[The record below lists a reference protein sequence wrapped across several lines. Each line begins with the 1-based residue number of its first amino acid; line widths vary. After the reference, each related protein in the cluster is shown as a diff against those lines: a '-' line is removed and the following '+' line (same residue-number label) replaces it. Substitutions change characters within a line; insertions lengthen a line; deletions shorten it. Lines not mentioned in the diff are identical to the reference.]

1 MSVKDVV
8 PHVGATL
15 VDNVSHLKLPWEQG
29 IYKSL
34 FEDDP
39 FAGSLTIPVCPSAP
53 VAAKDS
59 ESSKAKRACA
69 VTPGKAFAA
78 FKQLDDVS
86 YDERMARRA
95 DVSLGRLV
103 AFVQALPPE
112 CKPEHWPSDYAACV
126 EYLQASVG
134 VRSALT
140 KEKRANSL
148 VQYLRWASLEGMS
161 ANLFAEEAFW
171 AYIQHLKRSLAPVS
185 RGPAVASLSR
195 RCLGALEQLEA
206 AKGPI
211 KQASPLTVSE
221 LAHLH
226 RPAWDRAS
234 AAYLLVCAYGR
245 ARAGDFSRVDLVE
258 VDLETDS
265 GFLEVVL
272 KTHKGAK
279 KARLKNQLVPVLI
292 PSVGVDG
299 LPWVSDAVAAFSGV
313 SLSLA
318 GVVDGALFRP
328 PKGSEGTPGKREV
341 RSEEVTSHSLKAT
354 CLSWCSKFGV
364 DNEVQNM
371 LGRHSDAVR
380 GSAPLYSRDLC
391 AAPVRKLQHIIL
403 QIHRG
408 LFAPDATRSRY
419 FPRPTD
425 VVEVKDE
432 LPTHEPRS
440 ASPIAP
446 YSPSP
451 QAPSLAP
458 LPQTA
463 EASLSG
469 DLGEPSCACRFLS
482 IINQHI
488 KLGNGI

>member
-1 MSVKDVV
+1 M
-8 PHVGATL
+8 
-15 VDNVSHLKLPWEQG
+15 
-29 IYKSL
+29 
-34 FEDDP
+34 
-39 FAGSLTIPVCPSAP
+39 
-53 VAAKDS
+53 
-59 ESSKAKRACA
+59 
-69 VTPGKAFAA
+69 
-78 FKQLDDVS
+78 
-86 YDERMARRA
+86 
-95 DVSLGRLV
+95 
-103 AFVQALPPE
+103 QALPPE

-140 KEKRANSL
+140 IEKRANSL

-185 RGPAVASLSR
+185 RGPAVASALRFAQHVLGVRYQGIFLSR

-226 RPAWDRAS
+226 GVLKDPNRPAWDRAS

-245 ARAGDFSRVDLVE
+245 ARAGDFSRVDVVE
-258 VDLETDS
+258 VDLEADL

-313 SLSLA
+313 SLRLA

-328 PKGSEGTPGKREV
+328 PKGPEGTPGKREV
-341 RSEEVTSHSLKAT
+341 RSEEVTALLRQFLPEPEEGRLVTSHSLKAT
-354 CLSWCSKFGV
+354 CLSWCSKFGA

-391 AAPVRKLQHIIL
+391 AAPVRKLQRIIL

-408 LFAPDATRSRY
+408 LFAPDSTRSRY

-451 QAPSLAP
+451 QSPRLAP

-463 EASLSG
+463 EASLGG
-469 DLGEPSCACRFLS
+469 DAGSSRSSTSASSSETESDDSIDCSLPSTLPECPGRIVAYGCIRLPKYLILRPLELGEGLPFSHVVDTRLRGAARL
-482 IINQHI
+482 QVRLV
-488 KLGNGI
+488 LGSVKPV